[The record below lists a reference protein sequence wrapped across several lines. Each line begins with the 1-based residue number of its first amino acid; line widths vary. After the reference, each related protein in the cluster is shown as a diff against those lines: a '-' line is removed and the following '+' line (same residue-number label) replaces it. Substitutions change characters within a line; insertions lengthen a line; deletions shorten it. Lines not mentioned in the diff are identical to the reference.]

1 MKINDFKTAKKPR
14 VKEAIDPALSFE
26 HDDPEFAAKKRGPGY
41 FDYSTLKREDF
52 NDDDWYVWDP
62 EKQQF
67 VASYGARSSTALDFR
82 MRESFGGTYKMPD
95 GKIAMRGMRAK
106 FMPGVESRS
115 NDNLDEAAKTLQMIE
130 GWGEFKE
137 TTPALKEIR
146 HRRRQTNE
154 DIEVRLDGD
163 IIPGPYNDI
172 DHARNKASKLISYQK
187 GEVAEVTER

>member
-26 HDDPEFAAKKRGPGY
+26 HDDPEFAAKKRGMGY

-62 EKQQF
+62 EQQQF

-82 MRESFGGTYKMPD
+82 MRESFSGTYKMPD
-95 GKIAMRGMRAK
+95 GRIAMRGMRAK
-106 FMPGVESRS
+106 FMPGIESRN

-130 GWGEFKE
+130 SWEEFKE
-137 TTPALKEIR
+137 TVPALKEV
-146 HRRRQTNE
+146 RRRQANSS
-154 DIEVRLDGD
+154 VREATGD
-163 IIPGPYNDI
+163 PKFD
-172 DHARNKASKLISYQK
+172 
-187 GEVAEVTER
+187 